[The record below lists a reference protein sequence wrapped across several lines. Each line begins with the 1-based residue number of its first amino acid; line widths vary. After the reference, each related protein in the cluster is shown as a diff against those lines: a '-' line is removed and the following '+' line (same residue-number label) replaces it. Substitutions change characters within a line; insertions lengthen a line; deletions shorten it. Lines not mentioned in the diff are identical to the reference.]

1 MRLLHLADLHLGKR
15 VNEFRMLPDQQYILK
30 QILEY
35 LETEPMDGVLI
46 AGDVYDKTVPAA
58 EAVQV
63 FDWFLTELVRKQV
76 PVFVISGNHD
86 SAERLSFGAA
96 IMEHSG
102 VHIAQTFDGR
112 LTPISLEDA
121 YGPVDIYLLPFLRP
135 AQVSVYYPE
144 EKIATYEDAIQAV
157 LDHTTVDRARR
168 NVLVAH
174 QFVTA
179 TGTIPE
185 ESDSEYNSLGG
196 LDKVDCQLLS
206 AFDYV
211 ALGHLHGPQKVGRD
225 TIRYAGSPLKYSF
238 SEIYQKKSMTVVEL
252 NHIKNVTVQQI
263 PLIPKHDM
271 RRIQGPL
278 EQLLS
283 KEIASQADT
292 EDYLHVV
299 LTDKEEIIDA
309 IGKVRRVYPNVMQLD
324 FEKEDKVETLEG
336 LRCAASAPELPKL
349 FQEFYMEQNQKEPTK
364 EQTDY
369 VKQCLEGLGGEWQ

>member
-35 LETEPMDGVLI
+35 IETEPMDGVLI

-63 FDWFLTELVRKQV
+63 FDWFLTELTRKQV

-96 IMEHSG
+96 IMENSG

-121 YGPVDIYLLPFLRP
+121 YGTVDIYLLPFVRP

-144 EKIATYEDAIQAV
+144 EKIATYEDAIEAV
-157 LDHTTVDRARR
+157 LAHTTVDSKRR

-179 TGTIPE
+179 TGTTPE
-185 ESDSEYNSLGG
+185 KSDSEYNSLGG
-196 LDKVDCQLLS
+196 LDKVDYQLFS

-238 SEIYQKKSMTVVEL
+238 SEIQQKKSMTVVEL
-252 NHIKNVTVQQI
+252 DNTTNITVCQI

-299 LTDKEEIIDA
+299 LTDKKEIVDA

-324 FEKEDKVETLEG
+324 FEKQDKVETLEG

-349 FQEFYMEQNQKEPTK
+349 FQEFYIEQNQKEPTK
-364 EQTDY
+364 EQTEY
-369 VKQCLEGLGGEWQ
+369 VKQCLESLGGEWQ

>member
-30 QILEY
+30 QILDY
-35 LETEPMDGVLI
+35 IETEPMDGVLI

-63 FDWFLTELVRKQV
+63 FDWFLTELARKQV

-112 LTPISLEDA
+112 LTPISLKDA
-121 YGPVDIYLLPFLRP
+121 HGPVDIYLLPFVRP

-144 EKIATYEDAIQAV
+144 EKIVTYEDAIQAV
-157 LDHTTVDRARR
+157 LAHTTVDRARR

-196 LDKVDCQLLS
+196 LEKVDGQLFL

-238 SEIYQKKSMTVVEL
+238 SEIHQKKSMTVVEL
-252 NHIKNVTVQQI
+252 DHTKNVTVQQI

-369 VKQCLEGLGGEWQ
+369 VRQCLEGLGGEWQ